1 MKLLP
6 FSEFKLDLENDGSR
20 VWNKTITQV
29 SLMGHCVS
37 ILNNSLVLIVSFL
50 NFFFLKSLWVARWV
64 PGMFFLFEECSIN

>member
-6 FSEFKLDLENDGSR
+6 FSEFKLDLENDRSR

-50 NFFFLKSLWVARWV
+50 NFFFPKEFVGCKMGTRDV
-64 PGMFFLFEECSIN
+64 IN